1 MMRIKRIEKKERKKG
16 IYFLFIENGPRIE
29 VHQEI
34 VMKYGLKADDFVE
47 DDLIQSAVAATEYLL
62 AKDIVLKYLRN
73 KDRSINEVKRY
84 LEGKGFNREVIR
96 RSIDFIKN
104 LNLVD
109 DQIYAENYVIES
121 LRKGIGEL
129 KIRYELNNKGVD
141 NYITEKIIQKHLSEE
156 EAYKNALE
164 IIQKKFTGD
173 SWNEKTKARIGRFLS
188 SKGYSEETIYQV
200 LETLS

>member
-1 MMRIKRIEKKERKKG
+1 MMRIKQIEKKERKKG

-47 DDLIQSAVAATEYLL
+47 DDLIQSAVAETEYLL

-164 IIQKKFTGD
+164 IIKKKFTGD
-173 SWNEKTKARIGRFLS
+173 SWNEKTKARIGRFLL
-188 SKGYSEETIYQV
+188 SKGYREETIYQV

>member
-1 MMRIKRIEKKERKKG
+1 MMRIKQIEKKERKKG

-47 DDLIQSAVAATEYLL
+47 DDLIQSAVAETEYLL

-173 SWNEKTKARIGRFLS
+173 SWNEKTKARIGRFLL
-188 SKGYSEETIYQV
+188 SKGYREETIYQV

>member
-1 MMRIKRIEKKERKKG
+1 MRIKRIEKKERKKG

-47 DDLIQSAVAATEYLL
+47 DDLIQSAVAETEYLL

-173 SWNEKTKARIGRFLS
+173 SWNEKTKARIGRFLL
-188 SKGYSEETIYQV
+188 SKGYREETIYQV